1 MLRGIDVSSWQG
13 VIDWERVRNA
23 GVEFAIIRTGY
34 GRKDPKQI
42 DQYFKENL
50 EGAGKVGIKVGAY
63 HYSYA
68 ESPED
73 AIKEAEFCLEI
84 LDGAKLDLPIYYD
97 IEDKSISNKHDKGIR
112 TQMCINFCST
122 IEKVGYWA
130 GVYANK
136 NWFDN
141 YLNYDQL
148 KSRYTIWLAH
158 YGIDSPSLDCD
169 IWQYTS
175 SGKVDGISGKVD
187 MNYMYRDL
195 LDEIGS
201 NPGQAPK
208 SEVKTT
214 TYTVVS
220 GDTLSG
226 IAMKY
231 NTSWQLLAEINNIS
245 NPGLIY
251 AGQVIKVPCT
261 ATTNKSLLYTVKSG
275 DSLWS
280 IAQDLL
286 GNGTRFNE
294 IKVLNGLTSDTIYP
308 GQNLKIP
315 R

>member
-1 MLRGIDVSSWQG
+1 MLRGIDVSEWQG
-13 VIDWERVRNA
+13 AIDWDKVKNS
-23 GVEFAIIRTGY
+23 GIEFAIIRTGY
-34 GRKDPKQI
+34 GRGGNQADEYYVRNVK
-42 DQYFKENL
+42 
-50 EGAGKVGIKVGAY
+50 GAKKAGIKVGLY

-73 AIKEAEFCLEI
+73 AIKEAEFCLRIIDNE
-84 LDGAKLDLPIYYD
+84 KLDLPIYFD
-97 IEDKSISNKHDKGIR
+97 IEDDSISSKNDNETR
-112 TQMCINFCST
+112 TKMCINFCST
-122 IEKVGYWA
+122 IEKAGYWA

-141 YLNYDQL
+141 YLDYDQL
-148 KSRYTIWLAH
+148 KARYTIWLAH

-201 NPGQAPK
+201 NSGQAPK

-231 NTSWQLLAEINNIS
+231 NTSWQLLADINNIS

-261 ATTNKSLLYTVKSG
+261 ATTNKGLLYTVKSG

-294 IKVLNGLTSDTIYP
+294 IKALNGLTSDTIYP
-308 GQNLKIP
+308 GQNLKVP

>member
-13 VIDWERVRNA
+13 HIDWERVKNA

-42 DQYFKENL
+42 DPYFKENL
-50 EGAGKVGIKVGAY
+50 EGARKVGIKVGVY

-73 AIKEAEFCLEI
+73 AVKEAEFCLEI

-97 IEDKSISNKHDKGIR
+97 IEDKSISNKHDKSIR

-122 IEKVGYWA
+122 IEKAGYWA

-141 YLNYDQL
+141 YLNYDEL
-148 KSRYTIWLAH
+148 KARYTLWLAH
-158 YGIDSPSLDCD
+158 YCIDSPSLDCD
-169 IWQYTS
+169 VWQYRS
-175 SGKVDGISGKVD
+175 NGSIDGITGNVD

-195 LDEIGS
+195 LKEIETS
-201 NPGQAPK
+201 SVQA

-226 IAMKY
+226 IAMAHH
-231 NTSWQLLAEINNIS
+231 TSWQRLAEINNLD
-245 NPGLIY
+245 NPNLIY
-251 AGQVIKVPCT
+251 AGQILKVPCA

-280 IAQDLL
+280 IAQELL

-315 R
+315 K

>member
-1 MLRGIDVSSWQG
+1 MLRGIDVSEWQG
-13 VIDWERVRNA
+13 AIDWDKVKNS
-23 GVEFAIIRTGY
+23 GIEFAIIRTGY
-34 GRKDPKQI
+34 GRGGNQADEYYVRNVK
-42 DQYFKENL
+42 
-50 EGAGKVGIKVGAY
+50 GAKKAGIKVGLY

-73 AIKEAEFCLEI
+73 AVKEAEFCLRVIDNE
-84 LDGAKLDLPIYYD
+84 KLDLPIYFD
-97 IEDKSISNKHDKGIR
+97 IEDKMSIGQLDKNTR
-112 TQMCINFCST
+112 TQMCINFCSR
-122 IEKVGYWA
+122 IEQAGYWA

-148 KSRYTIWLAH
+148 KARYTIWLAH

-201 NPGQAPK
+201 NSGQAPK

-226 IAMKY
+226 IAMTY
-231 NTSWQLLAEINNIS
+231 NTSWQLLADINNIS

-280 IAQDLL
+280 IAQYLL

-294 IKVLNGLTSDTIYP
+294 IKALNGLTSDTIYS
-308 GQNLKIP
+308 GQNLKVP

>member
-1 MLRGIDVSSWQG
+1 MLRGIDVSEWQG
-13 VIDWERVRNA
+13 AIDWDKVKNS
-23 GVEFAIIRTGY
+23 GIEFAIIRTGY
-34 GRKDPKQI
+34 GRGGNQADEYYVRNVK
-42 DQYFKENL
+42 
-50 EGAGKVGIKVGAY
+50 GAKKAGIKVGLY

-73 AIKEAEFCLEI
+73 AIKEAEFCLRIIDNE
-84 LDGAKLDLPIYYD
+84 KLDLPIYFD
-97 IEDKSISNKHDKGIR
+97 IEDKMSIGQLDKNTR

-122 IEKVGYWA
+122 IEKAGYWA

-141 YLNYDQL
+141 YLNYDEL
-148 KSRYTIWLAH
+148 KARYTIWLAH

-175 SGKVDGISGKVD
+175 SGKVNGISGKVD

-201 NPGQAPK
+201 NSGQAPK

-231 NTSWQLLAEINNIS
+231 NTSWQLLADINNIS

-261 ATTNKSLLYTVKSG
+261 ATTNKGLLYTVKSG

-294 IKVLNGLTSDTIYP
+294 IKALNGLTSDTIYP

>member
-1 MLRGIDVSSWQG
+1 MLRGIDVSEWQG
-13 VIDWERVRNA
+13 AIDWDKVKNS
-23 GVEFAIIRTGY
+23 GIEFAIIRTGY
-34 GRKDPKQI
+34 GRGGNQADEYYVRNVK
-42 DQYFKENL
+42 
-50 EGAGKVGIKVGAY
+50 GAKKAGIKVGLY

-73 AIKEAEFCLEI
+73 AVKEAEFCLRIIDNE
-84 LDGAKLDLPIYYD
+84 KLDLPIYFD
-97 IEDKSISNKHDKGIR
+97 IEDKMSIGQLDKNTR

-122 IEKVGYWA
+122 IEKAGYWA

-148 KSRYTIWLAH
+148 KARYTIWLAH
-158 YGIDSPSLDCD
+158 YEIDSPSLDCD

-201 NPGQAPK
+201 NSGQAPK
-208 SEVKTT
+208 NEVKTT

-231 NTSWQLLAEINNIS
+231 NTSWQLLAEINDIS

-261 ATTNKSLLYTVKSG
+261 ATTNKSLLYTVKNG

-280 IAQDLL
+280 IAQGLL

-294 IKVLNGLTSDTIYP
+294 IKALNGLTSDTIYP
-308 GQNLKIP
+308 GQDLKIP

>member
-1 MLRGIDVSSWQG
+1 MLRGIDVSAWQG
-13 VIDWERVRNA
+13 AIDWKRVKNA

-42 DQYFKENL
+42 DQFFKENI
-50 EGAGKVGIKVGAY
+50 EGAKEVGIKVGAY

-73 AIKEAEFCLEI
+73 AVKEAEFCLEI
-84 LDGAKLDLPIYYD
+84 LDGVKLDLPVYYD
-97 IEDKSISNKHDKGIR
+97 IEDKTISNKHDKDIR
-112 TQMCINFCST
+112 TQMCINFCT
-122 IEKVGYWA
+122 VIEKAGYWA

-148 KSRYTIWLAH
+148 KARYTLWLAH
-158 YGIDSPSLDCD
+158 YCIDSPSLDCD
-169 IWQYTS
+169 VWQYRS
-175 SGKVDGISGKVD
+175 NGSIDGITGNVD

-195 LDEIGS
+195 LQEIEAS
-201 NPGQAPK
+201 SKKAP
-208 SEVKTT
+208 EVKTT
-214 TYTVVS
+214 TYTVAK

-226 IAMKY
+226 IAMAHH
-231 NTSWQLLAEINNIS
+231 TSWQQLAGINNLD
-245 NPGLIY
+245 NPNLIY
-251 AGQVIKVPCT
+251 AGQILKVPCA

-280 IAQDLL
+280 IAQELL

-294 IKVLNGLTSDTIYP
+294 IKALNGLTSDTIYP

-315 R
+315 K

>member
-1 MLRGIDVSSWQG
+1 MLRGIDVSEWQG
-13 VIDWERVRNA
+13 AIDWDKVKNS
-23 GVEFAIIRTGY
+23 GIEFAIIRTGY
-34 GRKDPKQI
+34 GRGGNQADEYYVRNVK
-42 DQYFKENL
+42 
-50 EGAGKVGIKVGAY
+50 GAKKAGIKVGLY

-73 AIKEAEFCLEI
+73 AVKEAEFCLRIIDNE
-84 LDGAKLDLPIYYD
+84 KLDLPIYFD
-97 IEDKSISNKHDKGIR
+97 IEDDSISNKNDNETR

-122 IEKVGYWA
+122 IEKAGYWA
-130 GVYANK
+130 GIYANK

-141 YLNYDQL
+141 YLDYDQL
-148 KSRYTIWLAH
+148 KARYTIWLAH

-201 NPGQAPK
+201 NSGQAPK

-231 NTSWQLLAEINNIS
+231 NASWQLLADINNIS

-294 IKVLNGLTSDTIYP
+294 IKALNGLTSDTIYP

>member
-1 MLRGIDVSSWQG
+1 MLRGIDVSEWQG
-13 VIDWERVRNA
+13 AIDWDKVK
-23 GVEFAIIRTGY
+23 GSGIEFAIIRTGY
-34 GRKDPKQI
+34 GRGGNQADEYYVRNVKWAK
-42 DQYFKENL
+42 K
-50 EGAGKVGIKVGAY
+50 AGIKVGLY

-73 AIKEAEFCLEI
+73 AVKEAEFCLRIIDNE
-84 LDGAKLDLPIYYD
+84 KLDLPIYFD
-97 IEDKSISNKHDKGIR
+97 IEDDSISNKNDNETR

-122 IEKVGYWA
+122 IEKAGYWA
-130 GVYANK
+130 GIYANK

-141 YLNYDQL
+141 YLDYDQL
-148 KSRYTIWLAH
+148 KARYTIWLAH

-201 NPGQAPK
+201 NSGQAPK

-231 NTSWQLLAEINNIS
+231 NASWQLLADINNIS

-294 IKVLNGLTSDTIYP
+294 IKALNGLTSDTIYP